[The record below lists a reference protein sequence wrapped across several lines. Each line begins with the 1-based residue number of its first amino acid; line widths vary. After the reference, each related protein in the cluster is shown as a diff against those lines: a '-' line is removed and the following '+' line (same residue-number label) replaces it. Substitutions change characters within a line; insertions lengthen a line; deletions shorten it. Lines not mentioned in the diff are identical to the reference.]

1 MLSDNIMKKITKKI
15 LAIILCVCFISI
27 TGCGNGSQAKLVSNA
42 DLSTSSYELGDY
54 MGDYSVTDI
63 NGNTYKFS
71 ELLETK
77 KAIVL
82 NFWFIDCDPCK
93 MEFPYLQAASDKYS
107 EDIAVIAINP
117 TTDKENDIKKYAAQ
131 NQLTLPL
138 VKGDMAWSSALSI
151 TGYPTTVVVDRYGKI
166 ALSHEGAI
174 TQDGVF
180 GTIFKFFSDD
190 DYKQSIIR
198 NISDIM

>member
-1 MLSDNIMKKITKKI
+1 MKNITKKI
-15 LAIILCVCFISI
+15 LAITLCFCLVCI
-27 TGCGNGSQAKLVSNA
+27 TGCGNGSKAKLVSNA

-54 MGDYSVTDI
+54 MGDYTITDV

-82 NFWFIDCDPCK
+82 NFWFINCGPCQ
-93 MEFPYLQAASDKYS
+93 MEFPYLQSASDKYN
-107 EDIAVIAINP
+107 DDVAVIAINP
-117 TTDKENDIKKYAAQ
+117 TTDKENEIKKYATQ
-131 NQLTLPL
+131 NELTLPL
-138 VKGDMAWSSALSI
+138 AKGNEDWISALGIS
-151 TGYPTTVVVDRYGKI
+151 GFPTTVVIDRYGKI

-180 GTIFKFFSDD
+180 GSIFKFFSDD

-198 NISDIM
+198 NISDIK